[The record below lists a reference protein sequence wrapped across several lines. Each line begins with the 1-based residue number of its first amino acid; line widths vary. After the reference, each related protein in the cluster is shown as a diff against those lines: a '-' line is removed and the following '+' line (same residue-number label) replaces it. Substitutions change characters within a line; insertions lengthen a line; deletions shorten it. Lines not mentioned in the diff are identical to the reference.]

1 MRDDSD
7 AEDMPAGLLSSS
19 PSNLSNDADPL
30 TVSHTNATLQA
41 CRVASR
47 LNLSP
52 YASKE
57 LEDFVGE
64 RQINREMLLM
74 AKLLAIQAKVTLVIA
89 PPGIYELRKPLLDNI
104 TSYVLAVLLSP
115 KLSTYKGAI
124 PGESVM
130 SVLKRLNVNVLA
142 NLNTDRHVYNAIK
155 TAVSS
160 ELTQCRSKI
169 KKAIAAS
176 RKSDQA
182 IWSLANSLTDNTQC
196 SVTVALCACLAL
208 LRKIHAEPTNEGN
221 KFWDHVNKRLELM
234 RTMSKGDSDTLQC
247 AFARILDKDRKA
259 YGDAA
264 NTPTPVYI
272 PNTVQTTVDNLL
284 KEHEP
289 STPSPE
295 SFTATTDQGTAGE
308 QAEGDN

>member
-1 MRDDSD
+1 
-7 AEDMPAGLLSSS
+7 MPAGLSSSS

-30 TVSHTNATLQA
+30 TVLRTNATLQA
-41 CRVASR
+41 HHVASCS
-47 LNLSP
+47 NLSP

-64 RQINREMLLM
+64 RKINREMLLM

-130 SVLKRLNVNVLA
+130 SVLKRLNVNVPA
-142 NLNTDRHVYNAIK
+142 NLNTDHHVYNTIK

-169 KKAIAAS
+169 KKAVS
-176 RKSDQA
+176 HSSCPLNGSDQA
-182 IWSLANSLTDNTQC
+182 IWSLADSLTDDTQC
-196 SVTVALCACLAL
+196 SITIALCARLAL
-208 LRKIHAEPTNEGN
+208 LVSWPRSHFMNITDLWN

-234 RTMSKGDSDTLQC
+234 RTMSKGDSDTLQ
-247 AFARILDKDRKA
+247 R
-259 YGDAA
+259 
-264 NTPTPVYI
+264 
-272 PNTVQTTVDNLL
+272 
-284 KEHEP
+284 
-289 STPSPE
+289 
-295 SFTATTDQGTAGE
+295 
-308 QAEGDN
+308 

>member
-1 MRDDSD
+1 
-7 AEDMPAGLLSSS
+7 MPAGLSSS
-19 PSNLSNDADPL
+19 LPSNLSNDADPL
-30 TVSHTNATLQA
+30 TVLHTNATLQA
-41 CRVASR
+41 RCVASC
-47 LNLSP
+47 LNHLP
-52 YASKE
+52 YTSKE

-64 RQINREMLLM
+64 RKINREMLLM

-124 PGESVM
+124 PGKSVM
-130 SVLKRLNVNVLA
+130 SVLKWLNVNVPA
-142 NLNTDRHVYNAIK
+142 NLDTDHHVYNAIK

-196 SVTVALCACLAL
+196 LVTVALCACLAL
-208 LRKIHAEPTNEGN
+208 LRKIHTEPTNEGN
-221 KFWDHVNKRLELM
+221 KFWDHINKRLELM
-234 RTMSKGDSDTLQC
+234 RTMSKGDSDTFQWI
-247 AFARILDKDRKA
+247 FDKDHKA

-272 PNTVQTTVDNLL
+272 PNTVQTAVDNLL

-289 STPSPE
+289 STLSPE
-295 SFTATTDQGTAGE
+295 SSTATEDQGTASE